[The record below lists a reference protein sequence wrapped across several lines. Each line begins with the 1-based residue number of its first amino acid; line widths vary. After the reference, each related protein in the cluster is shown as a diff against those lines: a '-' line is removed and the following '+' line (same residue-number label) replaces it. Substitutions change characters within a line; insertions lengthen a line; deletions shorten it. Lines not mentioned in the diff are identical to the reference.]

1 MKCMSKYRI
10 VVDKW
15 GYHWPQ
21 VRNFFV
27 WVNLENRNSFNPYKK
42 KLSEKGAR
50 VSIKKHMNKTK
61 TKSWVIPIQIAEK

>member
-1 MKCMSKYRI
+1 MSKYRI
-10 VVDKW
+10 VRDRW

-50 VSIKKHMNKTK
+50 VIIDKHKNKCR
-61 TKSWVIPIQIAEK
+61 TKSWVITV